1 MHNNSH
7 INGDVCTEE
16 KKERLKEHEFN
27 KEKEK
32 KEKLR
37 ESTTLFQIVA
47 QEWYSR
53 QYTLGHHRF
62 RQRRKNHWKVC
73 EWKVCRKITPQNQP
87 HHHL

>member
-1 MHNNSH
+1 MHNSR

-16 KKERLKEHEFN
+16 KKERLKAQEFN

-37 ESTTLFQIVA
+37 ESTTFQIVA

-87 HHHL
+87 HNHL

>member
-1 MHNNSH
+1 MHNCH
-7 INGDVCTEE
+7 INDEVCTEE
-16 KKERLKEHEFN
+16 KKERLKAQEFN

-37 ESTTLFQIVA
+37 ESTTFQTVA

-53 QYTLGHHRF
+53 KYTLGHHRF
-62 RQRRKNHWKVC
+62 RQRRKNHWKVS
-73 EWKVCRKITPQNQP
+73 EWKVCRTITPQNQL